1 MGQARTQFVPSHFS
15 VGQRNQFP
23 LRGATQAPSVVQTGQ
38 RGQGTGRGHVQGS
51 QARTS
56 GTQGRVYAMVPED
69 ERADQPDVQGM
80 FLLLYGLIGALCS
93 LLLHRV

>member
-1 MGQARTQFVPSHFS
+1 MGQARTQVVPSHSS

-23 LRGATQAPSVVQTGQ
+23 LRGAMQAPSVVQTGQ
-38 RGQGTGRGHVQGS
+38 DTGRGQVQGS

-56 GTQGRVYAMVPED
+56 GTQGCVYAMVLEA

-80 FLLLYGLIGALCS
+80 FLLLHVLIGALCS
-93 LLLHRV
+93 LLLHLV